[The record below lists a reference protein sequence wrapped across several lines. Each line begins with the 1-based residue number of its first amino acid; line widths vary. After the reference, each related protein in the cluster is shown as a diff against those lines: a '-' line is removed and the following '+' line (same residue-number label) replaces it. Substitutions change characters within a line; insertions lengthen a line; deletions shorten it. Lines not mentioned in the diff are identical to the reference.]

1 MDPNRAVVNFCSH
14 NLSFVLMVMFLNEG
28 IKNKWMIK
36 LRGEHRSFRF
46 GLLIFENF
54 RFLFSRI
61 SGFEKNDDRSFKNYN
76 RNRTNRPLFQF
87 GLFGSLD

>member
-61 SGFEKNDDRSFKNYN
+61 PGSFKNYN